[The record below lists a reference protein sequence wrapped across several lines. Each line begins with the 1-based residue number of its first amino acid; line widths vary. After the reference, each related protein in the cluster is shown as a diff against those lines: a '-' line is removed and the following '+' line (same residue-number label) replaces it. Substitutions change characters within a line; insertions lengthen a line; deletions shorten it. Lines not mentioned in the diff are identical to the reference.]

1 MTKKTPG
8 TPDPAHQPSRSDRLK
23 PAELLAISA
32 GMALFVGLTILGTTR
47 ELILSVIGL
56 GVTFIVALVVIAM
69 LVLNIKPNDAE
80 KTDIGEQDDEQDDEQ
95 AMRQHP

>member
-8 TPDPAHQPSRSDRLK
+8 TPNSAQQPSRSDRLK
-23 PAELLAISA
+23 PVELLAISA

-47 ELILSVIGL
+47 EVMLSVIGL

-69 LVLNIKPNDAE
+69 LVLGMKPNASE
-80 KTDIGEQDDEQDDEQ
+80 QTDLDEQNG
-95 AMRQHP
+95 H